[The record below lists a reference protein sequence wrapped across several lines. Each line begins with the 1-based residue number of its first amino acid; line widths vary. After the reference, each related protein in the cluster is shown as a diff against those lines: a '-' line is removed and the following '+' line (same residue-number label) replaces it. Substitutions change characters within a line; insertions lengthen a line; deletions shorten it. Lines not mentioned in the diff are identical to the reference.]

1 MIEQLLGRISTAAFL
16 EEYFLKRPFS
26 LPHGAAEFTHL
37 ADWPAMERI
46 LSRPDADV
54 RVAKDGQR
62 VAVSESPT
70 PAEYRRLSAEGCTL
84 LVRHSEDHEPALA
97 ELADGFRRDFHA
109 AVDVHVY
116 CTPASRHGF
125 GWHYDAEDVFLL
137 QTVGCKEYS
146 LRKNTVN
153 PWPLEETL
161 PRDMRYE
168 REIMPLMKCRL
179 EAGDWLYIPHGYWHV
194 GQSLTDSITLSV
206 GLMMPTAIDL
216 FDFLRGQLLDSPL
229 WRQRLP
235 VAGAAASQDAARWE
249 ATIRQ
254 RIEELSHDFVR
265 QFGSEVFLRSWLS
278 RHEMESD

>member
-1 MIEQLLGRISTAAFL
+1 MIEQLLGRISTADFL

-26 LPHGAAEFTHL
+26 LPHGAADFTHL

-54 RVAKDGQR
+54 MVAKEGQR
-62 VAVSESPT
+62 VSVGESPT
-70 PAEYRRLSAEGCTL
+70 LAEYRRLYAEGCTL
-84 LVRHSEDHEPALA
+84 LVRHSEEHEPGLA

-109 AVDVHVY
+109 KVDVHVY

-137 QTVGCKEYS
+137 QTAGCKEYS

-153 PWPLEETL
+153 PWPLEEML
-161 PRDMRYE
+161 PKDMRYE

-216 FDFLRGQLLDSPL
+216 LDFLREQLLDSPL

-235 VAGAAASQDAARWE
+235 VAGAAASQDAATLE
-249 ATIRQ
+249 ATLRQ
-254 RIEELSHDFVR
+254 RLEELTQDFARHFRREAFLQSWFSR
-265 QFGSEVFLRSWLS
+265 QET
-278 RHEMESD
+278 EPA